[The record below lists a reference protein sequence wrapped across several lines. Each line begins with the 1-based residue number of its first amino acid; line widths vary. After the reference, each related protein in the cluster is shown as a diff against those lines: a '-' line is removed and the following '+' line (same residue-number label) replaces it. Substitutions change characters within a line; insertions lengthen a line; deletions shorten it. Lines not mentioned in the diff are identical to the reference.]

1 MGNYSGNTILV
12 AEDCDDSRQMLRT
25 FLESRGYQVAEAR
38 NGKEAVA
45 VARRAK
51 PDLILMD
58 LNMPELDG
66 ISAAKVIRDSADLSA
81 VPILATSADGGRG
94 IELFMNIK
102 NFGRGYIEYVTKP
115 LNLDAL
121 AELIEN
127 ALPNVSKAA

>member
-1 MGNYSGNTILV
+1 
-12 AEDCDDSRQMLRT
+12 
-25 FLESRGYQVAEAR
+25 VAEAR